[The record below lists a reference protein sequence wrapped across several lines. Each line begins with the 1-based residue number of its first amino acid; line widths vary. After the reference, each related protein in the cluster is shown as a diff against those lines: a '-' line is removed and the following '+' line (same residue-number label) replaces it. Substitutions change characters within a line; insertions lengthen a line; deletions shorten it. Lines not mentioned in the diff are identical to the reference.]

1 MTLNQLYE
9 KYFSWTGV
17 GRALSVSITSLRN
30 WRKKGFIPIKS
41 QLEIEK
47 KTNGAFVASLDD
59 VKK

>member
-17 GRALSVSITSLRN
+17 GRGLSVSITSLRN
-30 WRKKGFIPIKS
+30 WRKKGFIPIEYQIK
-41 QLEIEK
+41 IEK
-47 KTNGAFVASLDD
+47 QTAGEFTASLDD